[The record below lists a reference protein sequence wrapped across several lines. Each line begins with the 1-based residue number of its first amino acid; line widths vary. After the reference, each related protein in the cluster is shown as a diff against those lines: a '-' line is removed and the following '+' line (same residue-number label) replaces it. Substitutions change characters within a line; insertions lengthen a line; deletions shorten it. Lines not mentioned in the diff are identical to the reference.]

1 MDFPSNAKPIYLQI
15 ADFVCERIA
24 SGQLKPEARL
34 PSVREYGA
42 EIGVN
47 PNTVARTYERLS
59 ADGIIYSQRGMGYF
73 VSPEAP
79 QRIIE
84 QSRQEFM
91 ATDLPQLAQRMHLL
105 GIDLATLVQVLEP
118 MLREAKTDTEQ
129 EKK

>member
-15 ADFVCERIA
+15 ADFVCDRIA
-24 SGQLKPEARL
+24 AGQLKPEERL

-59 ADGIIYSQRGMGYF
+59 SSGIIYSQRGMGYF
-73 VSPEAP
+73 VAADAP

-91 ATDLPQLAQRMHLL
+91 DNDLPQLAQRMRLL
-105 GIDLATLVQVLEP
+105 GIELATLVQVLEP
-118 MLREAKTDTEQ
+118 MLRDDKGDTTQAKV
-129 EKK
+129 